1 MARYPARG
9 KVEHN
14 FAVLDKEGLH
24 LNFPEKLPI
33 TIGEFKIDKSPNFEH
48 YLEDLGWIE
57 ARPSNKPDWE
67 YPMSYLYIET
77 IFDIGDKED
86 PFNKADN
93 IFEQVEAML
102 RLYNTGGI
110 YIRLYDIWH
119 IKDDKHE
126 RMIIFRVAPDR
137 PEPPRIG
144 LQGDYPLND
153 EILIGFQTYFS
164 EYWDIVSSRQKNL
177 WSAIYRFNSSYERRT
192 IEDRLIDL
200 MIAMEALYGEREY
213 HRYKIPLRCS
223 CLLFP
228 PGEERKDNFRFIKD
242 LYDDRSRLL
251 HGDITDLS
259 GVTTFEVN
267 RFEDLVRKSIQK
279 FMDIFK
285 EGKPIPDGSQ
295 LDDMLFFT

>member
-1 MARYPARG
+1 MARYLVRG

-14 FAVLDKEGLH
+14 FAVLDKKGLH
-24 LNFPEKLPI
+24 LYFPEKLPLS
-33 TIGEFKIDKSPNFEH
+33 IGEFKIDRSPNFKQ
-48 YLEDLGWIE
+48 YLEELGWIE
-57 ARPSNKPDWE
+57 ASEHKKPDWN

-86 PFNKADN
+86 PFEITDN
-93 IFEQVEAML
+93 TFEQIEAML
-102 RLYNTGGI
+102 RLYHTGGI
-110 YIRLYDIWH
+110 YIRLHDIWH
-119 IKDDKHE
+119 IKGDKYE
-126 RMIIFRVAPDR
+126 RMIIFRIAPDR

-144 LQGDYPLND
+144 LQGDYPLSD
-153 EILIGFQTYFS
+153 EILVGFKTYFS

-177 WSAIYRFNSSYERRT
+177 WNAIYRFNSSYERRK
-192 IEDRLIDL
+192 IEDRLVEL
-200 MIAMEALYGEREY
+200 MIAMEALYGDQEY

-228 PGEERKDNFRFIKD
+228 LGEERKDNFKFIKD

-259 GVTTFEVN
+259 GITAFEVN

-279 FMDIFK
+279 FMDMIK
-285 EGKPIPDGSQ
+285 EGVPIPNGPQ
-295 LDDMLFFT
+295 LDEMLFFT